1 MTVQA
6 IIAAVV
12 FAIGLAGFIT
22 SLCVGLAFKFT
33 AVTIGIMVFFFVCTC
48 VGLVAGI
55 QVYGDKDKKMF
66 SCWHGTSETV

>member
-1 MTVQA
+1 MSVQA

-22 SLCVGLAFKFT
+22 LLSIGLAFKFT
-33 AVTIGIMVFFFVCTC
+33 AATIGIMVFFFVCTC

-55 QVYGDKDKKMF
+55 QLYGDKDKKVF
-66 SCWHGTSETV
+66 SCWHGTESV